1 MTETEDYFYID
12 RILNGDS
19 NAYAFLVDKYK
30 RMAYT
35 VALKI
40 MQNAEDAEDVT
51 QESFIK
57 AFKKIHSFK
66 KDSKFST
73 WLYTI
78 VYRTAIYNLRKNQIS
93 TQQINE
99 DITKNHITDTIDPVG
114 QEVQQQIQLKLV
126 KEVIDTLPRLESLLI
141 TLFYINENSIVEIKE
156 ITGLSESNIKVKL
169 YRARKKIKKQLL
181 YSIEFEINTRK

>member
-181 YSIEFEINTRK
+181 HSIEFEINTRK